1 MPERPTPSPV
11 LALLTISSVWE
22 ARLAAA
28 LKDLGLSTRK
38 YGLLAHIHA
47 SPGISFSE
55 LARLSHITVQTAHT
69 AVRALQDEGLVQD
82 ATAHAGAAS
91 DLRATARGEAALT
104 EAEGRLARLDT
115 QFAKEAPRLAD
126 VLNDVHEEAV
136 SHAADGG
143 TESFS

>member
-1 MPERPTPSPV
+1 MPERPTSSPV
-11 LALLTISSVWE
+11 LALLTVSSVWE
-22 ARLAAA
+22 ARLSAV

-91 DLRATARGEAALT
+91 DLRATARGEAALAD
-104 EAEGRLARLDT
+104 AESRLARLDR
-115 QFAKEAPRLAD
+115 QFEMEAPRLAE
-126 VLNDVHEEAV
+126 VLENAHEDL
-136 SHAADGG
+136 SPHAADGSA
-143 TESFS
+143 ESFS